1 VKETSRAQA
10 RAQHVQ
16 RFVSRMVS
24 TEVGRQQPLPST
36 LWEVRQ
42 LSHDGY
48 AWTSCLIIYLHTCL
62 CDSVTLRFHTYH
74 QCGAHCGFDA
84 LFDMVMHVMRS
95 SHACGA
101 VNLFVANPLHAFG
114 YMYMAGF
121 VHVQS
126 YRYLVSPFGS
136 FPDFSQNVN
145 RLA

>member
-1 VKETSRAQA
+1 
-10 RAQHVQ
+10 
-16 RFVSRMVS
+16 
-24 TEVGRQQPLPST
+24 
-36 LWEVRQ
+36 
-42 LSHDGY
+42 
-48 AWTSCLIIYLHTCL
+48 
-62 CDSVTLRFHTYH
+62 
-74 QCGAHCGFDA
+74 
-84 LFDMVMHVMRS
+84 MRS

>member
-1 VKETSRAQA
+1 MWRS
-10 RAQHVQ
+10 
-16 RFVSRMVS
+16 
-24 TEVGRQQPLPST
+24 L
-36 LWEVRQ
+36 
-42 LSHDGY
+42 
-48 AWTSCLIIYLHTCL
+48 
-62 CDSVTLRFHTYH
+62 
-74 QCGAHCGFDA
+74 A

-126 YRYLVSPFGS
+126 YRYVVSPFGS